1 MRYRKSTLISLPA
14 LLFAGT
20 ILSADSVTVTLT
32 GAGPVNDGTDYV
44 LPYEL
49 SIDGLAVSADCYDF
63 FDEVQQGQAWQAN
76 ELTLAEAASYG
87 QFSGLNNAIVDYE
100 DVAWLSSQATPTQQS
115 QIDLQHVIWNV
126 FDPGQFAIT
135 PGMAYYLTSLAL
147 AQPYFVSDN
156 NDNFANFDNYTFIE
170 AIPSPDSS
178 LPQAFVIQ
186 SGSAGGG
193 GQSGGSATPEPD
205 ATFLLAV
212 GLGMITFSRLCGWR
226 RKSAPTKRR
235 YVLHPVN
242 AGV

>member
-1 MRYRKSTLISLPA
+1 MRYRKSLFISLPA

-20 ILSADSVTVTLT
+20 ILSADSVIVTLT
-32 GAGPVNDGTDYV
+32 GAGPVNDGNDYV

-49 SIDGLAVSADCYDF
+49 SIDGLPVSADCYDF
-63 FDEVQQGQAWQAN
+63 FDEVQQGQTWQAN

-87 QFSGLNNAIVDYE
+87 QFSGLNNALVDYE

-115 QIDLQHVIWNV
+115 QIDLQHAIWNV
-126 FDPGQFAIT
+126 FDPGQFGIT

-147 AQPYFVSDN
+147 AQPYFA
-156 NDNFANFDNYTFIE
+156 NDSFANFDNYTFVE

-193 GQSGGSATPEPD
+193 GQSGGSPSPEPD
-205 ATFLLAV
+205 ATFLLTV
-212 GLGMITFSRLCGWR
+212 GLAMIAFSRLCAWGRKNAR
-226 RKSAPTKRR
+226 RRTKRR
-235 YVLHPVN
+235 YILHP
-242 AGV
+242 AHAEAS